1 LRITFSSGTS
11 WRRCQQ
17 LYYYEYIEGL
27 KPKQEFAPPL
37 QLGRVVHR
45 YLESFYGALISKRKT
60 PIKPSTRHAN
70 ALMRIDHEFTE
81 PTRQLAVAAQVAGED
96 ELGKEL
102 LGLVP
107 KAARLCQAYFELR
120 GGSDEHRVLLCE
132 EYVKFPLTDKD
143 EVVAVIDLVTQD
155 EAGNAWI
162 WEHKT
167 TKNVPMQG
175 RRLRDLQTI
184 LGAVLLEEVHGVK
197 PAGVIW
203 NYFRTQEPA
212 EPRLL
217 KDGTLSRAKQD
228 TTWKAYERALATHQ
242 LDHADYKEMY
252 HLLADK
258 EEKVFFPRMQM
269 QLFQSE
275 AVLLRDLISTCG
287 EIRAAVSDPGFVPV
301 RNIGQNCDWCRYN
314 KVCEA
319 ALLGGDEAELKRM
332 LFVAKGVRD
341 GYSAD

>member
-1 LRITFSSGTS
+1 MRITFSSATS
-11 WRRCQQ
+11 WRRCPQA
-17 LYYYEYIEGL
+17 YFYEYVEGL

-45 YLESFYGALISKRKT
+45 YLEHFYAALKAKRKT
-60 PIKPSTRHAN
+60 PIRASTRHAN
-70 ALMRIDHEFTE
+70 ALMQIDHEFTE

-120 GGSDEHRVLLCE
+120 GGSDTHRVLMCE
-132 EYVKFPLTDKD
+132 EYIRFPLTEKD

-155 EAGNAWI
+155 EEGVWI

-167 TKNVPMQG
+167 TGNVPAQG

-184 LGAVLLEEVHGVK
+184 LGAVLLEEARGMK

-203 NYFRTQEPA
+203 NYFRTKEPA

-217 KDGTLSRAKQD
+217 KNGTLSMAANQD
-228 TTWKAYERALATHQ
+228 TTWRVYEQALKMHH
-242 LDHADYKEMY
+242 LDPADYKEMQS
-252 HLLADK
+252 LLADR
-258 EEKVFFPRMQM
+258 EEKVFFPRMEM

-287 EIRAAVSDPGFVPV
+287 EIRAAVSDPSFVPV
-301 RNIGQNCDWCRYN
+301 RNIGQNCDWCRFN

-319 ALLGGDEAELKRM
+319 VLLGGNDDELKRM

-341 GYSAD
+341 GYNAD